1 MLQTIFGFSAAS
13 WIHYAIQLIFLLVVA
28 PILSVIAIRLLTS
41 ATASAGLK
49 KKKQW
54 EVEPVA
60 EQHQQPQPIKR
71 PVENIDAKRQ
81 TERTQMPK
89 AKCIPSD
96 AAKQWLAQAETCNSP
111 AVSVAGESPVS

>member
-13 WIHYAIQLIFLLVVA
+13 WIHYAIRLISLLVVA
-28 PILSVIAIRLLTS
+28 PFLSVIAIRLLTS

-49 KKKQW
+49 GKKQW
-54 EVEPVA
+54 QVEPVA
-60 EQHQQPQPIKR
+60 KRHRQQQPIKR
-71 PVENIDAKRQ
+71 PVENIDDNRQ
-81 TERTQMPK
+81 TKRTQTPK
-89 AKCIPSD
+89 PKCVPGD